1 MITKLWNTEYNE
13 LVKKVRAIQTTDTSN
28 LVKNTDYNAKINEI
42 ERKIWNNIMHFKKKI
57 GVQFISTPLVI
68 EQNNYITR
76 L

>member
-1 MITKLWNTEYNE
+1 MITKLWKTEYNE

-28 LVKNTDYNAKINEI
+28 LVKNTDYNT
-42 ERKIWNNIMHFKKKI
+42 KIWNNIMHFKKKI